1 MESEEHIRPP
11 GVAGKFYSDDPE
23 ILSREIALFLENS
36 IKKDIPSPIKG
47 LLCPHAGFMFSGG
60 VAAKA
65 YRQIHGEDFDLAVV
79 ISPSHYESFMGVS
92 IFPGNAYE
100 IPLGKI
106 ECDMDLGEKLA
117 SEDPNFKLS
126 LEGHSLEEHALE
138 VQLPF
143 LHKVLSPG
151 FKILPLVMGEQN
163 YQIARR
169 LGHALHNVLSDRK
182 AIVIASSDLSHF
194 FADDVAREK
203 DAHVEEAVK
212 NFDIMGLA
220 EKVETKAAQMCG
232 YGPTLAMMIYSRLSG
247 ATKSD
252 VLLYRNSSDIT
263 GDTSSVVGYLAAMVY

>member
-1 MESEEHIRPP
+1 MDSEAHIRPA

-23 ILSREIALFLENS
+23 TLSREIALFLENS
-36 IKKDIPSPIKG
+36 IKKDISTSVKG

-65 YRQIHGEDFDLAVV
+65 YRQIHGEDYDLAVI
-79 ISPSHYESFMGVS
+79 ISPSHYESFSGVS
-92 IFPGNAYE
+92 IFAGDAYE

-106 ECDMDLGEKLA
+106 ECDVDLAEKLA
-117 SEDPNFKLS
+117 GTDPNFHVS
-126 LEGHSLEEHALE
+126 LQGHSLEEHSLE

-143 LHKVLSPG
+143 LYEVLNPG

-169 LGHALHNVLSDRK
+169 LGHALHSVLDDRK

-194 FADDVAREK
+194 FADDIAREK
-203 DAHVEEAVK
+203 DAHVEEAVR

-220 EKVETKAAQMCG
+220 EKVETKEAQMCG
-232 YGPTLAMMIYSRLSG
+232 YGPTLAMMIYSRLCG
-247 ATKSD
+247 ATKSEI
-252 VLLYRNSSDIT
+252 LLYRNSSDIT
-263 GDTSSVVGYLAAMVY
+263 GDTSSVVGYLAAMTY